1 MLAVFFPPGWRLGGL
16 ASRAGRL
23 VVSVAILLSVACP
36 VAGRELLLIG
46 PPWPP
51 YLDDTDPHKGFA
63 TEIVKAALKASGYDT
78 ITVRLQPWRRVVW
91 NARNQTADGLI
102 GVWHTKDREA
112 LVAFSQPYFLSPI
125 VALLPAGTDLAPRH
139 FNDLAG
145 LRIAYREGARFG
157 ADFDQAD
164 TLNKLPV
171 DTTSNVVQM
180 LARGRVDAGVEDQL
194 VAKAIVEANPTVK
207 GKVRL
212 SAPLLTQP
220 LYFGVVKGKPHSEEL
235 LEHFNR
241 GLNIIRL
248 NGEYGQILR
257 AYGLSD
263 ALAPLQ
269 VPERRSEIT
278 SN

>member
-1 MLAVFFPPGWRLGGL
+1 MLTVFFLSGWRLGGPV
-16 ASRAGRL
+16 SRARRL
-23 VVSVAILLSVACP
+23 VVSLALLLSLAFP
-36 VAGRELLLIG
+36 VAGRELLLVG

-51 YLDDTDPHKGFA
+51 YLDDTDSHKGFA
-63 TEIVKAALKASGYDT
+63 TEIVEAALKASGYDN
-78 ITVRLQPWRRVVW
+78 ITVRLQPWRRVMW
-91 NARNQTADGLI
+91 NARNQAADGLVGI
-102 GVWHTKDREA
+102 WHTKEREA

-139 FNDLAG
+139 VNDLAG

-171 DTTSNVVQM
+171 GTISNVVQM
-180 LARGRVDAGVEDQL
+180 VAKGRVDAGIEDKL
-194 VAKAIVEANPTVK
+194 VAKAFVEANPTVK
-207 GKVRL
+207 SKVRL
-212 SAPLLTQP
+212 SAPLLMQP
-220 LYFGVVKGKPHSEEL
+220 LYFGVVRGKPHSEEL

-263 ALAPLQ
+263 ALAPSQ
-269 VPERRSEIT
+269 VPERHSE
-278 SN
+278 